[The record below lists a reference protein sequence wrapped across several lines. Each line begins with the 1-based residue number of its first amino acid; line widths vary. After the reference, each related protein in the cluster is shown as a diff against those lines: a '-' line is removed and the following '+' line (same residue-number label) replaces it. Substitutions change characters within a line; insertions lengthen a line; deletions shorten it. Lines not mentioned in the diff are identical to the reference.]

1 MNREGWNW
9 AVELQ
14 HSLGEMKS
22 IRTERGKK
30 EEIVKKL
37 RDRTTRLKRNRK
49 SGEKKQEKQTEKE
62 VRD

>member
-14 HSLGEMKS
+14 YSLGVMKS